1 MKILLIIYDNGS
13 YIHWFPQGMGYIAA
27 VLRDAGHDI
36 TIYNQDIYHYPEE
49 HLTEFLDD
57 NKFDV
62 VCVGM
67 CGGYYQY
74 KKLMSISKAINNSI
88 NRHIFEYILG
98 GHMVSPKP
106 EYFLRKTKADIVISG
121 EGERTIVR
129 LLNYYK
135 KMGFFS
141 DIKGTAMIGCLKD
154 KCSIAKKRPL
164 IKDIDSIP
172 FPAYDLFPIE
182 QYRLM
187 RKPHA
192 TNTDFV
198 MPVLSGRGCKFK
210 CNFCYRMDEG
220 QRLRSNKSIIEE
232 IKLLKKDYGINYIVF
247 SDECL
252 MSSMQRT
259 VDLSQDIIKAN
270 LNIKWSCDGRL
281 NYATPGILRYMK
293 DAGCVFINYGIEAFD
308 NKVLENMNKGLTVKQ
323 IIKGVENTLNVGI
336 SPGLNMLWGN
346 LSDTKETLEKAVNFL
361 LKYDDGAQLRT
372 IRPVTPYPGS
382 ELYYYAIKKGLLGG
396 IEDFY
401 ENKHKNSDLLTVN
414 FTDLSD
420 DDFHMLLSLANTRL
434 IGKYYREKQILSMIE
449 TADLYKNKNINFRG
463 FRQT

>member
-13 YIHWFPQGMGYIAA
+13 YIHWFPQGMAYIAA
-27 VLRDAGHDI
+27 VLRNAGHDI
-36 TIYNQDIYHYPEE
+36 TIYNQDIYHYADE
-49 HLTEFLDD
+49 HLTDYLDN

-62 VCVGM
+62 VCLGM

-74 KKLMSISKAINNSI
+74 KKLMSISKAINASKQ
-88 NRHIFEYILG
+88 RPYYILG
-98 GHMVSPKP
+98 GHMVSPEP
-106 EYFLRKTKADIVISG
+106 EYFLDKCGADYVIVG
-121 EGERTIVR
+121 EGERAMVAI
-129 LLNYYK
+129 LNN
-135 KMGFFS
+135 FNNLHHFCN
-141 DIKGTAMIGCLKD
+141 KGSGL
-154 KCSIAKKRPL
+154 SPL
-164 IKDIDSIP
+164 IPDIDSIP
-172 FPAYDLFPIE
+172 FPAYDLFHVE

-232 IKLLKKDYGINYIVF
+232 IKLLQKDYGINYIVF

-252 MSSMQRT
+252 MSSRGRT
-259 VDLSQDIIKAN
+259 QKLCDDLIHAN
-270 LNIKWSCDGRL
+270 MNIKWSCDGRL
-281 NYATPGILRYMK
+281 NYVDSALLSDMK
-293 DAGCVFINYGIEAFD
+293 LAGCVFINYGIEAMDD
-308 NKVLENMNKGLTVKQ
+308 NVLAIMGKCLNTEQ
-323 IIKGVENTLNVGI
+323 ITKGVEATLNAGI

-346 LSDTKETLEKAVNFL
+346 IGDSTETLQKAVNFL

-382 ELYYYAIKKGLLGG
+382 LLYDFAIKEGYLKG

-414 FTDLSD
+414 FTDMSD
-420 DDFHMLLSLANTRL
+420 EKFHKYLLNANYTL
-434 IGKYYREKQILSMIE
+434 IHNH
-449 TADLYKNKNINFRG
+449 YKNKAISITNEACELYENKNTDFRG